1 MALLIVQN
9 GFKAELPGLGKNKFI
24 SDLSEKRITKAVR
37 EKLRTEYGLLNVIV
51 SCEAY
56 IFGKTW
62 HGRCTI
68 NDVEFKYE
76 IKQHP
81 LT

>member
-9 GFKAELPGLGKNKFI
+9 GFKTELPGLGKNKLI
-24 SDLSEKRITKAVR
+24 SKLGEKRITKAVR
-37 EKLRTEYGLLNVIV
+37 KKLRSEYRILNIIV
-51 SCEAY
+51 SCKAD
-56 IFGKTW
+56 FFDKTW

-68 NDVEFKYE
+68 NDVEHKYE

-81 LT
+81 

>member
-1 MALLIVQN
+1 MAFLVVQN
-9 GFKAELPGLGKNKFI
+9 GFKVELLGLGKNKLI

-37 EKLRTEYGLLNVIV
+37 EKLRNEYGLLNVIV
-51 SCEAY
+51 SCEAD
-56 IFGKTW
+56 FFDKTW

-68 NDVEFKYE
+68 NDVEYKYE

-81 LT
+81 

>member
-9 GFKAELPGLGKNKFI
+9 GFRTELPGLGKNKLI
-24 SDLSEKRITKAVR
+24 SKLGEKRITKAVR
-37 EKLRTEYGLLNVIV
+37 KKLRSEYGLFNVKV
-51 SCEAY
+51 SCKAD
-56 IFGKTW
+56 FFDKTW

-68 NDVEFKYE
+68 NDIEYKYE

-81 LT
+81 

>member
-9 GFKAELPGLGKNKFI
+9 GFRTELPGLGKIKLI
-24 SDLSEKRITKAVR
+24 SKLGEKRITKAVR
-37 EKLRTEYGLLNVIV
+37 KKLRSEYGILNVIV
-51 SCEAY
+51 SCKAD
-56 IFGKTW
+56 FFDKTW

-68 NDVEFKYE
+68 NDVGYKYE

-81 LT
+81 

>member
-9 GFKAELPGLGKNKFI
+9 GFKAELPGLGRNKLI
-24 SDLSEKRITKAVR
+24 SDLSYKRITIAVR

-51 SCEAY
+51 SCGAV
-56 IFGKTW
+56 FFDKTW

-68 NDVEFKYE
+68 NDVEYKYE

-81 LT
+81 